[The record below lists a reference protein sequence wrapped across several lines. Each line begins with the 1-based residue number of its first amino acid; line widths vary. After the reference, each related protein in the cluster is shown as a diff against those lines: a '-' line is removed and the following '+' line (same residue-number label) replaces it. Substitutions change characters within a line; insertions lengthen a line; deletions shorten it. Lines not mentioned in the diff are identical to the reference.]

1 MLRLTNKFI
10 TLRGLIVF
18 GYNLQIL
25 SLESSLISQQSG
37 TGGYTQHTILVLLTA
52 TTDRVSVQVLHPAGE
67 VGRLPDHHTHV
78 PVDLQEAGLVVH
90 NLADND
96 I

>member
-1 MLRLTNKFI
+1 M
-10 TLRGLIVF
+10 G
-18 GYNLQIL
+18 
-25 SLESSLISQQSG
+25 G
-37 TGGYTQHTILVLLTA
+37 TQNTQHMSYSYTA
-52 TTDRVSVQVLHPAGE
+52 DTDRVSVQVLHSAGE
-67 VGRLPDHHTHV
+67 VGRFPDHHTHV